1 MQTTHRRHSE
11 AAPLP
16 DAGDVRLRRLGD
28 LWNTSHRNRP
38 MAAYADLAVLNHP
51 EWLGHL
57 SLIEVLEEGLDFR
70 YRVYGS
76 ALAAYYGRDL
86 TGKTT
91 RALPT
96 AVGSLVR
103 REYAQAYAAR
113 RPLLGAAA

>member
-1 MQTTHRRHSE
+1 
-11 AAPLP
+11 
-16 DAGDVRLRRLGD
+16 
-28 LWNTSHRNRP
+28 
-38 MAAYADLAVLNHP
+38 MAAYADLAVLNDP

-57 SLIEVLEEGLDFR
+57 SLIEVLEGGLDFR

-113 RPLLGAAA
+113 QPLLVQRRRRVRGVSIMIVKLILPLSSDGHGVDLLLAASYPHP